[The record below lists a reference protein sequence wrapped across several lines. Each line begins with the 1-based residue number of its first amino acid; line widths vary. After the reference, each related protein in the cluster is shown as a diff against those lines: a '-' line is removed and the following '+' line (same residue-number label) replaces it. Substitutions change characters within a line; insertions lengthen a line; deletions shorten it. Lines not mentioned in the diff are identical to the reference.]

1 MRSLYPFLLGLIV
14 GAGGVFFLKITRPL
28 YRRSGNGDPKDHY
41 LSSGPYLVA
50 VGGGTGLSSF
60 LMGLKSF
67 TRNITAV
74 VTVSDEGG
82 SSGRITRDWG
92 VLPPGDIR
100 NCIVALSENDDALKA
115 FMDFR
120 FDKGDL
126 AGHSLGNLMLLAAT
140 EVYGDFEIAVK
151 SVNQLLAMKGQVL
164 PVTAETVVL
173 VGETKD
179 GKTARGELEVS
190 SKGAFLNDIW
200 LEPQGAKPVAGA
212 MSALDT
218 ADAVVL
224 GPGSLFTSII
234 PNLLIKD
241 FSHKL
246 SKLKTPL
253 IYITNLM
260 TQPQET
266 TGMSITDHVN
276 WIERICG
283 RLPDY
288 LVVNEQ
294 EIPQPLLGRYN
305 EDGAVPLYMDAFE
318 ESKLAKRGCRV
329 VRGPYVRVAQSADG
343 SSVVRHDGRR
353 VAETVLSL
361 LNSSMEP

>member
-1 MRSLYPFLLGLIV
+1 M
-14 GAGGVFFLKITRPL
+14 GAGGFFSLKVSQSKPL
-28 YRRSGNGDPKDHY
+28 GSRYSDAKDFY

-50 VGGGTGLSSF
+50 IGGGTGLSSF
-60 LMGLKSF
+60 LMGLKGF

-74 VTVSDEGG
+74 VTVTDEGG

-100 NCIVALSENDDALKA
+100 NCIVALSENDDALKT

-126 AGHSLGNLMLLAAT
+126 SGHSLGNLMLLAAT
-140 EVYGDFEIAVK
+140 EVYGDFEIAVQK
-151 SVNQLLAMKGQVL
+151 VNQLLAMKGRVL

-173 VGETKD
+173 VG
-179 GKTARGELEVS
+179 KTRDDRMVKGELEIS
-190 SKGAFLNDIW
+190 ANGSFLKDIW
-200 LEPQGAKPVAGA
+200 IEPFDAKPVAGA

-218 ADAVVL
+218 ADGVVL

-234 PNLLIKD
+234 PNLLIND
-241 FSHKL
+241 FSSKL
-246 SKLKTPL
+246 SRIKTPL
-253 IYITNLM
+253 IYIANLM

-266 TGMSITDHVN
+266 TGMSITDHVD
-276 WIERICG
+276 WIERISG
-283 RLPDY
+283 RLPNY
-288 LVVNEQ
+288 LMVNEQ

-305 EDGAVPLYMDAFE
+305 EDGATPLYMDYE
-318 ESKLAKRGCRV
+318 EEVRLAKRGCQV
-329 VRGPYVRVAQSADG
+329 IRGAFVKIVSSGDG

-353 VAETVLSL
+353 VAEAILSL
-361 LNSSMEP
+361 LSSSMES